1 MANSSC
7 KEKGQKYGKALSS
20 EFLGQVNSEA
30 QRKNILER
38 IDRCI
43 SRVQKLILE
52 AEFRQDL
59 EYEIHSESSKNE
71 IIYFS
76 SILKEIEKAK
86 NEIST
91 ISFDFKRDI

>member
-1 MANSSC
+1 MTNSSY
-7 KEKGQKYGKALSS
+7 KEKGQKYGKALSA
-20 EFLGQVNSEA
+20 EFLNQVNSEV
-30 QRKNILER
+30 QRKDILKR

-43 SRVQKLILE
+43 SLVQKLILE
-52 AEFRQDL
+52 AEFKQNL

-76 SILKEIEKAK
+76 SILKEIEKAR

-91 ISFDFKRDI
+91 ISFASKRDI

>member
-1 MANSSC
+1 MTNFSY
-7 KEKGQKYGKALSS
+7 KEKGQKYGKALSAK
-20 EFLGQVNSEA
+20 FLSQVNSEV
-30 QRKNILER
+30 QRKDILKR

-43 SRVQKLILE
+43 SLVQKLILE
-52 AEFRQDL
+52 AEFTQDL
-59 EYEIHSESSKNE
+59 GGIHSESSKNE

-91 ISFDFKRDI
+91 ISFDLKRDI